1 MRRARD
7 RGAVSCC
14 GRSSAST
21 GCSWAATSPP
31 TSSPGTLLGV
41 GMVLIWMVVIDPWPR
56 AHAEK
61 SEPLPEVGP
70 VSRRLAVVLEP
81 DQGRGRRPVRV
92 HRRRDGRGVGLGPAD
107 LALHDRRGPRHRHG
121 RGGLGRGRRPGAR
134 LRRRRHR
141 PRGVRGAR
149 RDRDPGRDHPGGH
162 RQPAGAQPRRTPL
175 PALGHRRRP
184 QRPGPGHRPGR
195 GVGRRV
201 RGHPLHGDG
210 RHGLRRRDHG
220 GRQRGHQEEDRLVRL
235 RHLRRPSR

>member
-1 MRRARD
+1 MRRAVIAACVVLWAIVCLD
-7 RGAVSCC
+7 RVLL
-14 GRSSAST
+14 GRHF
-21 GCSWAATSPP
+21 P
-31 TSSPGTLLGV
+31 TDVIAGTMLGV

-70 VSRRLAVVLEP
+70 VSRRLAVVLNPIKVE
-81 DQGRGRRPVRV
+81 DVGQFESTVDAMAQESGWGRPT
-92 HRRRDGRGVGLGPAD
+92 

-121 RGGLGRGRRPGAR
+121 RGGLGRRRRPGAR
-134 LRRRRHR
+134 LRRRRHG

-149 RDRDPGRDHPGGH
+149 RHRDPGRDHPGGH

-184 QRPGPGHRPGR
+184 QRAGPGHRPGR
-195 GVGRRV
+195 GVGRRL